1 MYFAPKKNSFKLI
14 SISKFIQLDLKTCF
28 VFVCVCVCVCVCVE
42 GRKVETVT
50 LFLFLGSK
58 MTAAMKSEDTRKL

>member
-28 VFVCVCVCVCVCVE
+28 VFVCVCVCVE